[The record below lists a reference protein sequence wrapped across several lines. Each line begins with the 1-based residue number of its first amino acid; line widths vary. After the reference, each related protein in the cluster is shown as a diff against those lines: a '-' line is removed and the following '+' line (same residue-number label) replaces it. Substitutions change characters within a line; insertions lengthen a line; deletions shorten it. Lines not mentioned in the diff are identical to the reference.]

1 MKISRILLFIFCILT
16 ALAVLCLRFPRQGL
30 KLGAFDLEFPPLEE
44 VLSFDTLSQMES
56 EPELTPEELLEI
68 QMQEVIAAQDSTFME
83 FCVNSPIHISMPF
96 IHVMIP
102 DSLAIDSLRAIGD
115 SSMVWID
122 SLTMERDLCYLDT
135 FFMALDSARNQQVR
149 IVHYGDSQ
157 IEEDRITASL
167 RQHFQE
173 QFGGYG
179 VGMQPAIQ
187 TVRKMTVSQSSSL
200 ELPYYLA
207 YGSSE
212 FRVRHRGYGPMA
224 QISHLNGNV
233 TLSYRALQND
243 RFPDCGRFDKVT
255 ILRSDE
261 SGRLICDVQEY
272 DSARSSVKLQ
282 VAGPTD
288 IYGVMLDSK
297 KGVVMDNVPMRGC
310 SGAIFTNISRNTLL
324 PFFEHENV
332 QLIILQY
339 GGNSVPYLKSETSI
353 VNFCNDLRR
362 QIRYFHSIVPQAR
375 ILFIGPS
382 DMSTTVRG
390 ELCTFPML
398 PRLVELLEQAV
409 TEEGAAFWNMFEAMG
424 GKGSMIQWVKA
435 RPQLAGEDYVHFTHK
450 GAEKISDLLY
460 ETIITYYKYYKF
472 RIGEYE
478 LPMAADSL
486 SDDSVKADSS
496 VINNTVKESPV
507 INNAV
512 KESPIL
518 NNATK

>member
-1 MKISRILLFIFCILT
+1 MKISRILLFIFCTLA
-16 ALAVLCLRFPRQGL
+16 ALAALCILFPRQGM
-30 KLGAFDLEFPPLEE
+30 KLGSVNFEFPSLEN
-44 VLSFDTLSQMES
+44 VLTFDTIAQVES
-56 EPELTPEELLEI
+56 EPELSPEELLEI

-102 DSLAIDSLRAIGD
+102 DSVAMDSLLAIGD

-122 SLTMERDLCYLDT
+122 SLTMDRDLCYLDT
-135 FFMALDSARNQQVR
+135 LFMALDSARNRQVR
-149 IVHYGDSQ
+149 ILHYGDSQ

-179 VGMQPAIQ
+179 VGLQPAIQ

-207 YGSSE
+207 YGSSS
-212 FRVRHRGYGPMA
+212 FRAKHHGYGPMA
-224 QISHLNGNV
+224 QVSHLNSQV
-233 TLSYRALQND
+233 TLSYRALKSD
-243 RFPDCGRFDKVT
+243 RFPNCGRFDKVT
-255 ILRSDE
+255 LLRSDE
-261 SGRLICDVQEY
+261 SGQLICDVQEY
-272 DSARSSVKLQ
+272 DSARSSVQLH
-282 VAGPTD
+282 VSGPTD
-288 IYGVMLDSK
+288 IYGVMLDCK

-339 GGNSVPYLKSETSI
+339 GGNSVPYLKSEASL

-390 ELCTFPML
+390 ELCTYPML

-460 ETIITYYKYYKF
+460 ETISTYYKYYKF
-472 RIGEYE
+472 RIGEYDM
-478 LPMAADSL
+478 PMIADSL
-486 SDDSVKADSS
+486 RYDSVKA
-496 VINNTVKESPV
+496 ESPV
-507 INNAV
+507 INNA
-512 KESPIL
+512 
-518 NNATK
+518 TK